1 MINIFID
8 SNIFIS
14 SRYNIFSGPLNSLC
28 RYNEKGIVQLYTN
41 EIVKHEVIK
50 HLNKDLSATIASV
63 NKTIKKSAA
72 LQVALRQKECS
83 IFDELASIPT
93 NMEQSLNSFFEKTIV
108 LKNDPVVL
116 GTILKQYF
124 ETVPPFEDN
133 EKKKAEFPDAI
144 IIESIK
150 QRTNKDEL
158 LFIVTDDKGWKSSF
172 PDGNIYNVQV
182 VDKIRDMTTII
193 AQDLLDE
200 RVLGS
205 VQLELKDDLMN
216 KVKQWLEDYDFSYIA
231 DDIDGSGML
240 ECDEFD
246 WAEINYLSLYF
257 NGIDYVNSEKS
268 SASLDFR
275 AEASVDLSFSYID
288 HSYETYDRED
298 DEYYNTKYGKAKCKI
313 KLRVPIEVFVSVS
326 PITDKN
332 NNVLSITDCLFGD
345 LEYDCENIELCEN
358 IDYDDEP
365 FANYNVCPDCGA
377 EISKEN
383 DGGNGFCS
391 KCAPNH

>member
-63 NKTIKKSAA
+63 NKTIKESAA

-93 NMEQSLNSFFEKTIV
+93 NMEQSLNSFFGKAIV
-108 LKNDPVVL
+108 LKNDSVVL
-116 GTILKQYF
+116 STILKQYF
-124 ETVPPFEDN
+124 ETEPPFEDN

-150 QRTNKDEL
+150 HRTNIGEL
-158 LFIVTDDKGWKSSF
+158 LFILTDDKGWKASF
-172 PDGNIYNVQV
+172 PDGNVYNVQV

-193 AQDLLDE
+193 AGELLDA
-200 RVLGS
+200 RVLDS
-205 VQLELKDDLMN
+205 VQLELKDDLLN
-216 KVKQWLEDYDFSYIA
+216 IVKQQLENYDYSYIA

-240 ECDEFD
+240 ECDGFD
-246 WAEINYLSLYF
+246 YAEVNSISIYYG
-257 NGIDYVNSEKS
+257 GIDYVDSENS

-275 AEASVDLSFSYID
+275 AEASVEMSFPYVD
-288 HSYETYDRED
+288 HSYEIYDRED
-298 DEYYNTKYGKAKCKI
+298 DTYYCTKYGTAKCKI
-313 KLRVPIEVFVSVS
+313 KIRVPIVVIVSVS
-326 PITDKN
+326 PITDDN
-332 NNVLSITDCLFGD
+332 NNILAILDCSYGD
-345 LEYDCENIELCEN
+345 LEYDCENIELCES
-358 IDYDDEP
+358 IDYDDKP
-365 FANYNVCPDCGA
+365 FANYNICPDCGE
-377 EISKEN
+377 EITVEN
-383 DGGNGFCS
+383 DGGNGFCL